1 MARHDPSPADAV
13 WCAIPVHNNRET
25 LRRVAEECRSILRN
39 VVVVDDGSTDA
50 DPAQLLA
57 GLDLVV
63 LRHDR
68 NRGKG
73 EAILT
78 ASRYIE
84 QHGGLF
90 MITLDADG
98 QHLPR
103 DMAKFLPLLQEDDP
117 AIVIGCRNFNTD
129 NVPGSSR
136 FGRSFA
142 NFWLLVETGEVIGD
156 CQSGF
161 RAYPVRHLNRLR
173 FKGAHYDFEAEV
185 LARGAWGG
193 LPLRMVDIDVIYP
206 KRSERV
212 SSFRP
217 FLDNLRLTRIHSML
231 VGRRMVPLRHERLV
245 ERKKDPELSL
255 VRHPGKVLRKLVM
268 ESATPQGLA
277 LSAAVGLFIAVLPIP
292 FFHSVIILFFAMR
305 LNLNKIVAL
314 NIQHLAMPPL
324 VPALCIELGYY
335 IRHGRWL
342 TELSFATVFQ
352 QFSSRFYEWFI
363 GSLFIA
369 PLAALLAGCAIYLSA
384 AAIKRI
390 RSLDASKEGC

>member
-1 MARHDPSPADAV
+1 MPHADPVPADAV
-13 WCAIPVHNNRET
+13 WCVIPVFNNRET
-25 LRRVAEECRSILRN
+25 VRKVAEDCRALLGK
-39 VVVVDDGSTDA
+39 VLVVDDGSTDA
-50 DPAQLLA
+50 DLTELLA
-57 GLDLVV
+57 GLDVTLVS
-63 LRHDR
+63 HGE
-68 NRGKG
+68 NQGKG

-84 QHGGLF
+84 DHGGDY
-90 MITLDADG
+90 MITIDADG

-103 DMAKFLPLLQEDDP
+103 DLEKFLPLLRTDDP
-117 AIVIGCRNFNTD
+117 AIVIGCRNFDTV

-142 NFWLLVETGEVIGD
+142 NFWLLVETGVVVRD

-193 LPLRMVDIDVIYP
+193 LALRMVDIDVIYP
-206 KRSERV
+206 KPEERV

-217 FLDNLRLTRIHSML
+217 FLDNLRFTGIHSML
-231 VGRRMVPLRHERLV
+231 VGRRMVPFRHQQLV
-245 ERKKDPELSL
+245 ERKREPELSL
-255 VRHPGKVLRKLVM
+255 VRHPGKVLRKLLM

-292 FFHSVIILFFAMR
+292 FLHSVIILFFAMR
-305 LNLNKIVAL
+305 FNLNKIVAL
-314 NIQHLAMPPL
+314 NIQHLAMPPV

-335 IRHGRWL
+335 FRHGRWL
-342 TELSFATVFQ
+342 TDLSFETVFR
-352 QFSSRFYEWFI
+352 QFSSRFFEWFL

-369 PLAALLAGCAIYLSA
+369 PLAALFIGAVVYLSA
-384 AAIKRI
+384 ATI
-390 RSLDASKEGC
+390 RKIRCSHASKDGC